1 MQLVH
6 VVAGDEALDFDD
18 VGALEGHL
26 VELVL
31 VQRDVA
37 ALGYLVAFDPILLR
51 HLLAG
56 LRIDHLVTN
65 PMPGVV
71 VAGNKATLQVTSES
85 LRYPFQF
92 GRRSMAKS
100 IRQNK
105 EVELTTKHRGSAPVP
120 RTTCHVCRILTLV
133 RGLP

>member
-65 PMPGVV
+65 PMPGVAV
-71 VAGNKATLQVTSES
+71 ENVEMDAVTGCGRWKQGNTAGHERELEISFPV
-85 LRYPFQF
+85 
-92 GRRSMAKS
+92 RSS
-100 IRQNK
+100 IHGK
-105 EVELTTKHRGSAPVP
+105 IH
-120 RTTCHVCRILTLV
+120 
-133 RGLP
+133 